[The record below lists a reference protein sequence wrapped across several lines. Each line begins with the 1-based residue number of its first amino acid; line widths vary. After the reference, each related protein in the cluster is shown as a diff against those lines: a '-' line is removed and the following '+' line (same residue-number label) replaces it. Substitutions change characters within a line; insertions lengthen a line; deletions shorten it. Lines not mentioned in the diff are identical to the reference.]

1 MQTRERLDALRGNR
15 GRGRGPPG
23 GGGRGVFSRLG
34 DNSMNGGVHV
44 SLLIIIIILASADI
58 CPVPFVLDT
67 CTCVSCLGVGHVA
80 CCNDQLLPPAR
91 LFLHAGAGPRDPAGP
106 GRPSVFDRLYSQG
119 SHGSAGPSSY
129 RPDRNATAA
138 AAAADGGSGRQP
150 LGKRLSSRISGEV
163 VVPTEAGTE
172 EADRERSDA
181 APAGR
186 KRLLSA
192 VVVNGQARQLSGSF
206 DRVEAEPAPEP
217 EERPLKRP
225 TLAVDDKT
233 KRRAARMFGTLLV
246 GTLQKFQ

>member
-1 MQTRERLDALRGNR
+1 M
-15 GRGRGPPG
+15 
-23 GGGRGVFSRLG
+23 
-34 DNSMNGGVHV
+34 
-44 SLLIIIIILASADI
+44 
-58 CPVPFVLDT
+58 
-67 CTCVSCLGVGHVA
+67 SCLGVGHVA
-80 CCNDQLLPPAR
+80 CCSYQLLPPAR
-91 LFLHAGAGPRDPAGP
+91 LCLHAGAGPRDPAWP

-119 SHGSAGPSSY
+119 SRGSAGPSSD
-129 RPDRNATAA
+129 RPDRDVA

-163 VVPTEAGTE
+163 VVPTDAVTE

-206 DRVEAEPAPEP
+206 DREEAEPAPEP